1 MSYLNSVQNEI
12 NRIENEEITK
22 ITVNRTPLSKV
33 LKFLLNVTSL
43 GQVNEKMKNTPYDTL
58 YHLFMV
64 ITTSSGSYVVE
75 KNEVIKIYRFRS
87 VPKDTET
94 LFVPSDAGLTL
105 NIMLNKTKNVM
116 RDKFFTY
123 QPTNNNCQEFVLQLL
138 VSNGL
143 NSDVLEKFVL
153 QDVGA
158 LFENNPQFRKIVTTT
173 TDIGSI
179 ASTALDKYQTNE
191 LLRKP
196 STGYTLFSSSNTKF
210 NNILNRSIPEFF
222 KSGFTRLIN

>member
-1 MSYLNSVQNEI
+1 MSFLNSVQFLI
-12 NRIENEEITK
+12 NRIGNEKISK

-33 LKFLLNVTSL
+33 LKFLLNLTSL
-43 GQVNEKMKNTPYDTL
+43 GQVNDKLKNTPYDTL

-75 KNEVIKIYRFRS
+75 KNEVIKIYRFNS
-87 VPKDTET
+87 VPKGTET
-94 LFVPSDAGLTL
+94 LFVPSDDGLTL
-105 NIMLNKTKNVM
+105 NIMINKTKNVM
-116 RDKFFTY
+116 REKFFTY
-123 QPTNNNCQEFVLQLL
+123 QPTNNNCQEFILQLL

-143 NSDVLEKFVL
+143 NTDVLEEFVI
-153 QDVGA
+153 QDVGK
-158 LFENNPQFRKIVTTT
+158 LFENNPQFRKIVTTV
-173 TDIGSI
+173 TDTGSI

-222 KSGFTRLIN
+222 RNSFSRLI

>member
-1 MSYLNSVQNEI
+1 MSYLNSVQYIINKIGNEKI
-12 NRIENEEITK
+12 NK

-33 LKFLLNVTSL
+33 LKFLLNLTSL

-64 ITTSSGSYVVE
+64 ITTSSGSYVIE
-75 KNEVIKIYRFRS
+75 KNEVIKIYKARY
-87 VPKDTET
+87 VTKDTET
-94 LFVPSDAGLTL
+94 LFVPSDDGLTL
-105 NIMLNKTKNVM
+105 NTMLNKTKNVM
-116 RDKFFTY
+116 REKFFTY

-138 VSNGL
+138 VSNNL

-153 QDVGA
+153 QDVSS

-179 ASTALDKYQTNE
+179 ASTTLDKFNSNE
-191 LLRKP
+191 LLRRP

-210 NNILNRSIPEFF
+210 NNILNRGIPEFF
-222 KSGFTRLIN
+222 KSSFTRLI